1 MRSMTGYGR
10 GKVTFAG
17 QSITVEIS
25 SVNRKQ
31 SEIALTLPR
40 SLGEIEPR
48 LRDEINARI
57 SRGRLT
63 VAVVLHEA
71 SNRAQLGAGSTINLA
86 AAKDYHSQ
94 LQRLCRHLK
103 LSDSISIETIL
114 RGPGVL
120 GEPVRA
126 EVDPEVIWPGL
137 QKALRQSL
145 DDLLAMRRKEGAALA
160 KDLKKRIKFIRAA
173 AQTITKQ
180 APLVMER
187 HRTALF
193 ERARNADVE
202 IAPTDERLMKEI
214 VFFADRS
221 DITEELTRFRSH
233 LDQVESLLDKDEAIG
248 RTLDFIIQELNR
260 EVNTIGSKANDL
272 IISQAVVSLKTEL
285 EKIREQVQNIE

>member
-1 MRSMTGYGR
+1 MTGYGR

-40 SLGEIEPR
+40 TLGELEPR
-48 LRDEINARI
+48 LRDEINTRI

-63 VAVVLHEA
+63 VAVILHEA
-71 SNRAQLGAGSTINLA
+71 ANRSKIASGASINQEAASDYLA
-86 AAKDYHSQ
+86 Q
-94 LQRLCRHLK
+94 LQRLSRHLK
-103 LSDSISIETIL
+103 LKEPISLDLIL
-114 RGPGVL
+114 RGPGVI
-120 GEPVRA
+120 GEAVRV
-126 EVDPEVIWPGL
+126 EVDPETIWPGL
-137 QKALRQSL
+137 QKAVRQSL
-145 DDLLAMRRKEGAALA
+145 DDLLAMRRREGATLA
-160 KDLKKRIKFIRAA
+160 KDLKKRIKYLRTT
-173 AQTITKQ
+173 AQTISKQ

-187 HRTALF
+187 HRTALL
-193 ERARNADVE
+193 ERARNAQVD
-202 IAPTDERLMKEI
+202 IAPSDERLLKEI

-221 DITEELTRFRSH
+221 DISEELTRFSSH
-233 LDQVESLLDKDEAIG
+233 LDQVEALLDKDEAIG

-272 IISQAVVSLKTEL
+272 IISQAVVGMKTEL

>member
-17 QSITVEIS
+17 HSITVEIS

-40 SLGEIEPR
+40 ALGELEPR
-48 LRDEINARI
+48 VRDEINTRI

-63 VAVVLHEA
+63 VAVILHEA
-71 SNRAQLGAGSTINLA
+71 ANRSKTASAASINLGAAS
-86 AAKDYHSQ
+86 DYFAQ
-94 LQRLCRHLK
+94 LQRLSRHLK
-103 LSDSISIETIL
+103 LKEPVTLDLIL

-120 GEPVRA
+120 GEA
-126 EVDPEVIWPGL
+126 ERVELDAETLWPGL

-145 DDLLAMRRKEGAALA
+145 DDLLTMRRREGAALA
-160 KDLKKRIKFIRAA
+160 KDLKKRIKYLRTT
-173 AQTITKQ
+173 AQAVAKQ

-187 HRTALF
+187 HRTTLL
-193 ERARNADVE
+193 ERAKNAQLD
-202 IAPTDERLMKEI
+202 IAPTDERLLKEI

-221 DITEELTRFRSH
+221 DISEELTRFSSH
-233 LDQVESLLDKDEAIG
+233 LDQVEAMLDKDEAIG

-272 IISQAVVSLKTEL
+272 AISQSVVGMKTEL

>member
-40 SLGEIEPR
+40 SLGELEPR
-48 LRDEINARI
+48 LRDEVNVRI

-71 SNRAQLGAGSTINLA
+71 ANRSKTASEAVINLEA
-86 AAKDYHSQ
+86 AADYFGQ
-94 LQRLCRHLK
+94 LQRLSRHLK
-103 LSDSISIETIL
+103 LKEPISIETIL
-114 RGPGVL
+114 RGPGVV

-126 EVDPEVIWPGL
+126 EVDCEIVWPGL
-137 QKALRQSL
+137 QKALRLAL

-160 KDLKKRIKFIRAA
+160 KDLKKRTKYLRTT
-173 AQTITKQ
+173 AQSVAKQ

-187 HRTALF
+187 HRAALF
-193 ERARNADVE
+193 ERAKNAKVD
-202 IAPTDERLMKEI
+202 IAPSDERLLKEI

-221 DITEELTRFRSH
+221 DISEELTRFRSH

-272 IISQAVVSLKTEL
+272 IISQAVVGMKTEL